1 MSCGARAPPRCT
13 TSASSP
19 PCIRTSLP
27 SCVCRHQ
34 TPAPL
39 TGVFFFMRVLFVTP
53 ECAPL
58 TKTGG
63 LGDVAAALPA
73 ALRAQGN
80 DVRILLPR
88 YREIDAA
95 GAEQRAQLRLLG
107 MEVRVLEQ
115 GECLLVDVPALYDR
129 DGNPYQD
136 AAGAGLPHNPLRVRR
151 LSPGAA
157 LPARAASARARPPR

>member
-1 MSCGARAPPRCT
+1 AGRTRSPLGRPMSCGARAPPRCT
-13 TSASSP
+13 TSASFP

-63 LGDVAAALPA
+63 LGDVSAALPA
-73 ALRAQGN
+73 ALRAQG
-80 DVRILLPR
+80 
-88 YREIDAA
+88 ID
-95 GAEQRAQLRLLG
+95 
-107 MEVRVLEQ
+107 VRVLLPAYPAMPLSHASEVAKVP
-115 GECLLVDVPALYDR
+115 LLQMEARLLEARELLLLACPPLYAR
-129 DGNPYQD
+129 
-136 AAGAGLPHNPLRVRR
+136 
-151 LSPGAA
+151 PGAA
-157 LPARAASARARPPR
+157 Q